1 MNSSSITVYLQLFGL
16 LQIFF
21 LFLGALNIIWIFKI
35 SARFKKIRSEFK
47 EAGKE
52 MPNAANSP
60 IVGRIVLS
68 RQRKLKITQL
78 ITIAG
83 GVMFLWVMLTSPD
96 KTSPTFLVWP
106 LGFFNFAFI
115 MSCVSSWI
123 NLNFLHTTEIWTQ
136 QSKEN
141 SFGLKD
147 LILNNRKRM
156 KRVAII
162 TPICLLI
169 DLFLYAGL
177 IYYILTL
184 FGK

>member
-1 MNSSSITVYLQLFGL
+1 MNSSSITLYIQLFGL

-35 SARFKKIRSEFK
+35 SARFKKVRSQFK

-52 MPNAANSP
+52 IPNAANSP
-60 IVGRIVLS
+60 IVGTIVLS
-68 RQRKLKITQL
+68 YKRKLKITKL
-78 ITIAG
+78 ITMVG
-83 GVMFLWVMLTSPD
+83 GLIFLWVMLTSPA
-96 KTSPTFLVWP
+96 KTSPTFLIWP
-106 LGFFNFAFI
+106 LGFFNFALI
-115 MSCVSSWI
+115 MSCISSWI
-123 NLNFLHTTEIWTQ
+123 NLSFLHVTEISTQ

-141 SFGLKD
+141 AFGLKD

-169 DLFLYAGL
+169 DLLLYAGL
-177 IYYILTL
+177 IYYFLAL